1 MKNVETTWKRE
12 NQPNRHQNQLQKSFQ
27 SRDSVSSG
35 SNLSPMSS
43 LCHIWQSVKRSTL
56 LCFTEFL
63 TILLICCDHYFLKF
77 KISNFLKNIKRTNM
91 IYVHK
96 RHHLKFSP
104 INIRC
109 REIVP
114 EQTLAP
120 VFIQTQICKTQIQLV
135 FYSSNF
141 ISTNFRCRRVFVEQ
155 TCNCMF

>member
-1 MKNVETTWKRE
+1 MR
-12 NQPNRHQNQLQKSFQ
+12 NRCLLLFTFCTFQTPLTVLTNSAVDQICHQCLVYVTFDK
-27 SRDSVSSG
+27 
-35 SNLSPMSS
+35 
-43 LCHIWQSVKRSTL
+43 SVKRSTL

-63 TILLICCDHYFLKF
+63 TILLICCDHYFRKF

-104 INIRC
+104 IIIRC
-109 REIVP
+109 REVVP

-120 VFIQTQICKTQIQLV
+120 VFIQTQICKTQIQLI

-141 ISTNFRCRRVFVEQ
+141 ISTNFRCRGVFVEQ